1 MVNELLIPSSS
12 DIFSRARICVFV
24 LRARVYVVIHD
35 ARAVANASALT
46 IFFFKFF
53 FIIVFIGYDIT
64 NDMQA
69 FTSVLQHIF

>member
-46 IFFFKFF
+46 IFFSNSFLSLFLSGM
-53 FIIVFIGYDIT
+53 I
-64 NDMQA
+64 
-69 FTSVLQHIF
+69 